1 MNNTVYVEGE
11 LMEFKDNIPIYL
23 QIEQYLYRQIALGK
37 MKAGEK
43 IPSVRKLA
51 LELTVNVNT
60 VQRALQ
66 ELNTQGILY
75 TKRGEGNFVTED
87 TELLSKIKQSLI
99 NNELDEFVQNME
111 KLGVKKDKLVSTLTE
126 YLKDSENH
134 NE

>member
-1 MNNTVYVEGE
+1 
-11 LMEFKDNIPIYL
+11 MEFKDNIPIYL
-23 QIEQYLYRQIALGK
+23 RIEQYLYRQIALGK

-66 ELNTQGILY
+66 EMNTQGILY

-87 TELLSKIKQSLI
+87 TELLSKTKQSLI

>member
-1 MNNTVYVEGE
+1 
-11 LMEFKDNIPIYL
+11 MEFKDNIPIYL
-23 QIEQYLYRQIALGK
+23 QIEQYLYRQITLGK

-66 ELNTQGILY
+66 EMNTQGILY

-87 TELLSKIKQSLI
+87 TELLSRTKQSLI

-111 KLGVKKDKLVSTLTE
+111 KLGVKQDELVSTLTD
-126 YLKDSENH
+126 YLEHSEDH

>member
-1 MNNTVYVEGE
+1 
-11 LMEFKDNIPIYL
+11 MEFKDNIPIYL

-37 MKAGEK
+37 MKVGK
-43 IPSVRKLA
+43 RIPSVRKLA

-66 ELNTQGILY
+66 QMNDQGILY

-87 TELLSKIKQSLI
+87 TELLAQTKQSLI
-99 NNELDEFVQNME
+99 NNVLDEFVQNME
-111 KLGVKKDKLVSTLTE
+111 KLGVKKENLISTLKD
-126 YLKDSENH
+126 YLEHGGDQ

>member
-1 MNNTVYVEGE
+1 
-11 LMEFKDNIPIYL
+11 MEFKDNIPIYL

-66 ELNTQGILY
+66 EMNTQGILY

-87 TELLSKIKQSLI
+87 TELLSKTKQLLI

-111 KLGVKKDKLVSTLTE
+111 KLGVKKDELVSTLTD
-126 YLKDSENH
+126 YLEHSEDH
-134 NE
+134 HE

>member
-1 MNNTVYVEGE
+1 
-11 LMEFKDNIPIYL
+11 MEFKDNIPIYL

-66 ELNTQGILY
+66 EMNTQGILY
-75 TKRGEGNFVTED
+75 TKRGEGNFITED
-87 TELLSKIKQSLI
+87 TELLSKTKQSLI

>member
-1 MNNTVYVEGE
+1 MK
-11 LMEFKDNIPIYL
+11 FKDNIPIYL

-66 ELNTQGILY
+66 EMNTQGILY

-87 TELLSKIKQSLI
+87 TELLSKTKQSLI

>member
-1 MNNTVYVEGE
+1 
-11 LMEFKDNIPIYL
+11 MEFKDNIPIYL

-66 ELNTQGILY
+66 EVNTRGILY

-87 TELLSKIKQSLI
+87 TELLSKTKQSLI
-99 NNELDEFVQNME
+99 DNVLDEFVQNME
-111 KLGVKKDKLVSTLTE
+111 KLGVKQDELVSTLE
-126 YLKDSENH
+126 NYLEHGEDH

>member
-1 MNNTVYVEGE
+1 
-11 LMEFKDNIPIYL
+11 MEFKDNIPIYL

-66 ELNTQGILY
+66 EMNTQGILY

-87 TELLSKIKQSLI
+87 TELLSKTKQSLI

-111 KLGVKKDKLVSTLTE
+111 KLGVKQDELVSTLTD
-126 YLKDSENH
+126 YLEHSEDH
-134 NE
+134 NEDHNE

>member
-1 MNNTVYVEGE
+1 
-11 LMEFKDNIPIYL
+11 MEFKDNIPIYL
-23 QIEQYLYRQIALGK
+23 QIEQYLYRQIAMGK
-37 MKAGEK
+37 LKAGEK

-66 ELNTQGILY
+66 QMNDQGILY

-87 TELLSKIKQSLI
+87 TELLGKTKQTLI
-99 NNELDEFVQNME
+99 DNELEEFVQNIS
-111 KLGVKKDKLVSTLTE
+111 KLGITKDKILPTLEE
-126 YLKDSENH
+126 YLERNK

>member
-1 MNNTVYVEGE
+1 
-11 LMEFKDNIPIYL
+11 MEFKDNIPIYL

-66 ELNTQGILY
+66 EMNTQGILY

-87 TELLSKIKQSLI
+87 TELLSKTKQSLI

-111 KLGVKKDKLVSTLTE
+111 KLGVKQDELVSTLTD
-126 YLKDSENH
+126 YLEHSEDN

>member
-1 MNNTVYVEGE
+1 
-11 LMEFKDNIPIYL
+11 MEFKDNIPIYL
-23 QIEQYLYRQIALGK
+23 QSEQYLYRQIALGK

-66 ELNTQGILY
+66 EMNTQGILY

-87 TELLSKIKQSLI
+87 TELLSKTKQSLI

>member
-1 MNNTVYVEGE
+1 
-11 LMEFKDNIPIYL
+11 MEFKDNIPIYL

-66 ELNTQGILY
+66 EMNTQGILY

-87 TELLSKIKQSLI
+87 TELLSRTKQSLI

-111 KLGVKKDKLVSTLTE
+111 KLGVKQDELVSTLTD
-126 YLKDSENH
+126 YLEHSEDH

>member
-1 MNNTVYVEGE
+1 MK
-11 LMEFKDNIPIYL
+11 FKDNIPIYL

-66 ELNTQGILY
+66 EMNTQGILY

-87 TELLSKIKQSLI
+87 TELLSKTKQSLI

-111 KLGVKKDKLVSTLTE
+111 KLGIKKDKLVSTLTE
-126 YLKDSENH
+126 YLKDSEDH

>member
-1 MNNTVYVEGE
+1 
-11 LMEFKDNIPIYL
+11 MEFKDNIPIYL
-23 QIEQYLYRQIALGK
+23 QIGQYLYRQIALGK

-66 ELNTQGILY
+66 EMNTQGILY

-87 TELLSKIKQSLI
+87 TELLSKTKQSLI

-111 KLGVKKDKLVSTLTE
+111 KLGIKKDKLVSTLTE
-126 YLKDSENH
+126 YLKDSEDH

>member
-1 MNNTVYVEGE
+1 
-11 LMEFKDNIPIYL
+11 MEFKDNIPIYL

-37 MKAGEK
+37 LTAGEK
-43 IPSVRKLA
+43 ISSVRKLA

-66 ELNTQGILY
+66 QMNSQGILY

-87 TELLSKIKQSLI
+87 TKLLSETKQSLI
-99 NNELDEFVQNME
+99 NNELEQFVQNME
-111 KLGVKKDKLVSTLTE
+111 KFGIGRNELVSTLE
-126 YLKDSENH
+126 NYLKNGGDQ

>member
-1 MNNTVYVEGE
+1 
-11 LMEFKDNIPIYL
+11 MEFKDNIPIYL

-43 IPSVRKLA
+43 IPSVRQLA

-66 ELNTQGILY
+66 EMNTQGILY

-87 TELLSKIKQSLI
+87 TELLSKTKQSLI

>member
-1 MNNTVYVEGE
+1 
-11 LMEFKDNIPIYL
+11 MEFKDNIPIYL

-66 ELNTQGILY
+66 EMNTQGILY

-87 TELLSKIKQSLI
+87 TELLSKTKQSLI

-111 KLGVKKDKLVSTLTE
+111 KLGIKKDKLVSTLTE
-126 YLKDSENH
+126 YLKDSEDH
-134 NE
+134 NEWFINY

>member
-1 MNNTVYVEGE
+1 
-11 LMEFKDNIPIYL
+11 MEFKDNIPIYL

-43 IPSVRKLA
+43 IPWVRKLA

-66 ELNTQGILY
+66 EMNTQGILY

-87 TELLSKIKQSLI
+87 TELLSKTKQSLI

>member
-1 MNNTVYVEGE
+1 
-11 LMEFKDNIPIYL
+11 MEFKDNIPIYL

-66 ELNTQGILY
+66 EMNTQGILY

-87 TELLSKIKQSLI
+87 TELLSKTKQSLI

-111 KLGVKKDKLVSTLTE
+111 KLGIKKDKFVSTLTE
-126 YLKDSENH
+126 YLKDSEDH

>member
-1 MNNTVYVEGE
+1 
-11 LMEFKDNIPIYL
+11 MEFKDNIPIYL

-66 ELNTQGILY
+66 QMNDQGILY
-75 TKRGEGNFVTED
+75 TKRGEGNSSGF
-87 TELLSKIKQSLI
+87 KII
-99 NNELDEFVQNME
+99 IF
-111 KLGVKKDKLVSTLTE
+111 
-126 YLKDSENH
+126 
-134 NE
+134 

>member
-1 MNNTVYVEGE
+1 
-11 LMEFKDNIPIYL
+11 MEFKDNIPIYL

-60 VQRALQ
+60 VQRDLQ
-66 ELNTQGILY
+66 EMNTQGILY

-87 TELLSKIKQSLI
+87 TELLSKTKQSLI

>member
-1 MNNTVYVEGE
+1 
-11 LMEFKDNIPIYL
+11 MEFKDNIPIYL

-66 ELNTQGILY
+66 EMNTQGIL
-75 TKRGEGNFVTED
+75 
-87 TELLSKIKQSLI
+87 
-99 NNELDEFVQNME
+99 
-111 KLGVKKDKLVSTLTE
+111 
-126 YLKDSENH
+126 
-134 NE
+134 